1 MTGLDL
7 SEASLEQ
14 ARRLAKDT
22 GTDVGFHHAEV
33 YGAAEVLGA
42 GQFDLVYTGVGAL
55 CWLPGVARWAAVVA
69 ELLRPGGRLFIREG
83 HPMLWGLDESA
94 ERNEMQMP

>member
-33 YGAAEVLGA
+33 YRAAEVLGA

-55 CWLPGVARWAAVVA
+55 CLTPDTGRRC
-69 ELLRPGGRLFIREG
+69 RP
-83 HPMLWGLDESA
+83 DDV
-94 ERNEMQMP
+94 ERNETQMP